1 MRNFHFLREIAYK
14 KMLRM
19 QSSIFTTENSFVT
32 VSTLE
37 GINDNQTQQLIVLQS
52 PNNSKQDEQN

>member
-1 MRNFHFLREIAYK
+1 
-14 KMLRM
+14 M